1 MLVKIISL
9 FLIGMAV
16 LALFGRLR
24 IRRRDNPDL
33 PPKPRKCPECGA
45 YIIGSGPCGC
55 EQR

>member
-24 IRRRDNPDL
+24 IRRPGNPDL